1 MANLNIRV
9 DDGLKKQAEEVLS
22 ELGLS
27 ISSATTVF
35 LKQVVRSGG
44 IPFELKLENYNDKK
58 EPEEHKIE

>member
-58 EPEEHKIE
+58 EPEEHKME